1 MFNDLYTKM
10 RISLYQ
16 TGDYISNEQRRRY
29 ITNARTKTEFNLIG
43 DYKGIN
49 LKSKVEVATP
59 GWQREVRIGRSN
71 FEKTL
76 LNIYRYKIQI
86 NYYRFI

>member
-1 MFNDLYTKM
+1 MSYYLYTKM
-10 RISLYQ
+10 NNDVCITNATMKTKFNLIS
-16 TGDYISNEQRRRY
+16 DYIS
-29 ITNARTKTEFNLIG
+29 
-43 DYKGIN
+43 IN

-76 LNIYRYKIQI
+76 LNIY
-86 NYYRFI
+86 

>member
-1 MFNDLYTKM
+1 M
-10 RISLYQ
+10 
-16 TGDYISNEQRRRY
+16 
-29 ITNARTKTEFNLIG
+29 KTEFNLIG

-59 GWQREVRIGRSN
+59 GWQREVRIGGSN

-76 LNIYRYKIQI
+76 LNIY
-86 NYYRFI
+86 

>member
-76 LNIYRYKIQI
+76 LNIH
-86 NYYRFI
+86 

>member
-29 ITNARTKTEFNLIG
+29 ITNARIKTEFNLIG
-43 DYKGIN
+43 VYVSTTSNPRLRSPPLVGSEKSGLEGPT
-49 LKSKVEVATP
+49 LKRLS
-59 GWQREVRIGRSN
+59 
-71 FEKTL
+71 
-76 LNIYRYKIQI
+76 
-86 NYYRFI
+86 

>member
-1 MFNDLYTKM
+1 MYFAVITQKIGNFARVKKM
-10 RISLYQ
+10 TNMRYDKDEQ
-16 TGDYISNEQRRRY
+16 QRRC
-29 ITNARTKTEFNLIG
+29 ITNATMKTEFNLIG
-43 DYKGIN
+43 DYININ

-76 LNIYRYKIQI
+76 LNIYIY
-86 NYYRFI
+86 